1 MTSWSTSSCTQPIIA
16 VRSRLTC
23 GPRDL
28 RLPTRTLFTP
38 FGNDWWNS
46 RSNDANVQSHTFSCS
61 SILRGPAGFGS
72 CQFSSWSMEHGAL
85 GRFDHCDSRRDP
97 PFRGA
102 ISIGEV
108 LFSYTAGP
116 RTGDSRH
123 YSKIRNPIYV
133 FSTLFV
139 IGLLLALQI
148 PRALV
153 FVPILI
159 AVQLLRAHREAKV
172 LQDKF

>member
-16 VRSRLTC
+16 VRSLLTC

-38 FGNDWWNS
+38 FGKDWWNS
-46 RSNDANVQSHTFSCS
+46 RSNDTNVQSHTFSCS

-108 LFSYTAGP
+108 FFSYTAGP

-123 YSKIRNPIYV
+123 LLQNSKSNLCFQYVVRDRPIAGPSNSSRTCICPHIDRCPA
-133 FSTLFV
+133 FTR
-139 IGLLLALQI
+139 
-148 PRALV
+148 P
-153 FVPILI
+153 
-159 AVQLLRAHREAKV
+159 
-172 LQDKF
+172 